1 MKKIRVTII
10 AGAAEEYP
18 GCADI
23 LANCPEIEVVAGP
36 AGLDQA
42 GAWSAISSTD
52 VLILD
57 EVMLERGWADCVR
70 TIYRHHPVIKLL
82 LILDNSSEN
91 RALDALAM
99 GIGGVIERA
108 SLVSMLRKAIPALY
122 AGETWVSR
130 RLVQVLRMQLV
141 HLDEETF
148 PGFSALTRSIYERL
162 N

>member
-23 LANCPEIEVVAGP
+23 LGNCPEIEIVARP
-36 AGLDQA
+36 AGLDQT
-42 GAWSAISSTD
+42 GAWSAISCTD
-52 VLILD
+52 VLVLD
-57 EVMLERGWADCVR
+57 EVMLERGWADSVR
-70 TIYRHHPVIKLL
+70 TIYRHHSGIKLL
-82 LILDNSSEN
+82 LVLDNSSEN
-91 RALDALAM
+91 KVLDALAM

-141 HLDEETF
+141 HLDGEAF